1 MKLSQK
7 VQEMQFSPIR
17 KFNVYALE
25 AKEKGKKVY
34 HLNIGQPDI
43 KTPKAF
49 MEAVKNFD
57 SEVLAYA
64 ESGGLVQLQDAIAN
78 YFKRFDMDIERK
90 DVLVTNGGSE
100 ALSMIYTC
108 LLDYGDEVLVP
119 EPFYTNYQTFV
130 ASAGGKVV
138 PITTKAEE
146 GYRYAFA
153 DRIEKV
159 ITDKTRAISLVNPG
173 NPTGTILSRDEMRV
187 IADVAKK
194 HDLWIIADEVY
205 REFAYDGREM
215 TSFGQL
221 EDIQERV
228 IIVDSVSKRFSAC
241 GARIGCIVSK
251 NEELMSNAMKL
262 AQGRLCCPTLDMVG
276 ATALYELDPS
286 YFNDVRTE
294 YESRR
299 DAVYDEIMKIP
310 GVICQKPGGAFYI
323 MVKLPV
329 ESSEDFLVWLLTEF
343 EHNGE
348 SVMYAP
354 IQGFYATEGLGK
366 DELRIAYVLNKE
378 DLVRGVELMRLGL
391 EKYKALGYK

>member
-1 MKLSQK
+1 MKLSNK

-17 KFNVYALE
+17 KFNVYAIE
-25 AKEKGKKVY
+25 AKAKGKKVY

-43 KTPKAF
+43 KTPKVF

-64 ESGGLVQLQDAIAN
+64 ESGGLVQLQDAIAK
-78 YFKRFDMDIERK
+78 YFNRFGMTIERK
-90 DVLVTNGGSE
+90 DVLITTGGSE
-100 ALSMIYTC
+100 ALNMIYTC
-108 LLDYGDEVLVP
+108 LLDQGDEVLIP
-119 EPFYTNYQTFV
+119 EPFYTNYQTFI
-130 ASAGGKVV
+130 ASAGGVVV
-138 PITTKAEE
+138 PITTNAEE

-159 ITDKTRAISLVNPG
+159 ITDKTKAISIVNPG
-173 NPTGTILSRDEMRV
+173 NPTGTILSRDEMQV

-221 EDIQERV
+221 EDVKDRV
-228 IIVDSVSKRFSAC
+228 IIVDSISKRFSAC
-241 GARIGCIVSK
+241 GARVGCIVSK
-251 NEELMSNAMKL
+251 NEDLMANAMKL
-262 AQGRLCCPTLDMVG
+262 AQGRLCCPTLDMIG

-286 YFNDVRTE
+286 YFNDVKVE

-299 DAVYDEIMKIP
+299 NAIYDEIMKIP
-310 GVICQKPGGAFYI
+310 GVVCHKPGGAFYM

-329 ESSEDFLVWLLTEF
+329 ESTEDFLVWLLNEF
-343 EHNGE
+343 DDHGE
-348 SVMYAP
+348 TVMYAP
-354 IQGFYATEGLGK
+354 IQGFYGTKGLGK
-366 DELRIAYVLNKE
+366 DELRIAYVLKKE
-378 DLVRGVELMRLGL
+378 DLVRAAQLIKMGL

>member
-17 KFNVYALE
+17 KFNVYAIE
-25 AKEKGKKVY
+25 AKAKGKKVY

-49 MEAVKNFD
+49 MEAVRNFD

-78 YFKRFDMDIERK
+78 YFKRFGMNIERK
-90 DVLVTNGGSE
+90 DVLITNGGSE

-108 LLDYGDEVLVP
+108 LLDHGDEVLVP
-119 EPFYTNYQTFV
+119 EPFYTNYQTFI

-138 PITTKAEE
+138 PITTNAEE
-146 GYRYAFA
+146 GYRFAFA

-173 NPTGTILSRDEMRV
+173 NPTGTILTRDEMQV

-221 EDIQERV
+221 EDVKDRV
-228 IIVDSVSKRFSAC
+228 IIVDSISKRFSAC

-262 AQGRLCCPTLDMVG
+262 AQGRLCCPTLDMIG

-286 YFNDVRTE
+286 YFNDVKAE

-310 GVICQKPGGAFYI
+310 GVVCHKPGGAFYM

-343 EHNGE
+343 DDNGE
-348 SVMYAP
+348 TVMYAP
-354 IQGFYATEGLGK
+354 IQGFYGTEGLGK
-366 DELRIAYVLNKE
+366 DELRIAYVLNKG
-378 DLVRGVELMRLGL
+378 DLVRAAELMRIGL
-391 EKYKALGYK
+391 EKYKALGHK

>member
-7 VQEMQFSPIR
+7 VQAMQFSPIR
-17 KFNVYALE
+17 KFNVYAIE

-57 SEVLAYA
+57 SHVLAYA

-78 YFKRFDMDIERK
+78 YFKRFGMDIERK
-90 DVLVTNGGSE
+90 DVLITNGGSE

-108 LLDYGDEVLVP
+108 LLDYGDEVLIP
-119 EPFYTNYQTFV
+119 EPFYTNYQTFIS
-130 ASAGGKVV
+130 AAGGKVV
-138 PITTKAEE
+138 PVTTKAEE
-146 GYRYAFA
+146 GYRYAYA

-173 NPTGTILSRDEMRV
+173 NPTGTILTRDEMRV

-221 EDIQERV
+221 EDIKERV

-251 NEELMSNAMKL
+251 NQELMSNAMKL
-262 AQGRLCCPTLDMVG
+262 AQGRLCCPTLDMIG

-286 YFNDVRTE
+286 YFNEVRTE
-294 YESRR
+294 YEARR
-299 DAVYDEIMKIP
+299 DAVYEEIMKIP
-310 GVICQKPGGAFYI
+310 GVVCQKPGGAFYI

-343 EHNGE
+343 DDGGE
-348 SVMYAP
+348 TVMYAP
-354 IQGFYATEGLGK
+354 IQGFYGTEGLGR
-366 DELRIAYVLNKE
+366 DELRIAYVLKKE

-391 EKYKALGYK
+391 EKYKELGYK

>member
-7 VQEMQFSPIR
+7 VQDMQFSPIR
-17 KFNVYALE
+17 KFNVYAIE
-25 AKEKGKKVY
+25 AKAKGKKVY

-49 MEAVKNFD
+49 MESVKNFD

-90 DVLVTNGGSE
+90 DVLITNGGSE

-108 LLDYGDEVLVP
+108 ILDYGDEVLVP
-119 EPFYTNYQTFV
+119 EPFYTNYQTFI

-138 PITTKAEE
+138 PITTNAEE

-153 DRIEKV
+153 DRIEKL

-194 HDLWIIADEVY
+194 HDIWIIADEVY

-221 EDIQERV
+221 DDVKERV

-251 NEELMSNAMKL
+251 NEDLMANAMKL

-276 ATALYELDPS
+276 ATALYELEPS

-294 YESRR
+294 YEARR
-299 DAVYDEIMKIP
+299 DAVYEEIMKIP
-310 GVICQKPGGAFYI
+310 GVVCQKPGGAFYI

-329 ESSEDFLVWLLTEF
+329 ESTEDFLIWLLTEF
-343 EHNGE
+343 DDNGE
-348 SVMYAP
+348 TVMYAP
-354 IQGFYATEGLGK
+354 IQGFYGTPGLGK
-366 DELRIAYVLNKE
+366 DELRIAYILNKE

-391 EKYKALGYK
+391 EKYKALGHK

>member
-17 KFNVYALE
+17 KFNVYAIE
-25 AKEKGKKVY
+25 AKAKGKKVY

-49 MEAVKNFD
+49 MESIRKFD

-64 ESGGLVQLQDAIAN
+64 ESGGLVQLQDAIAK
-78 YFKRFDMDIERK
+78 YFSRFDMNIERK
-90 DVLVTNGGSE
+90 DVLITNGGSE
-100 ALSMIYTC
+100 ALSMVYTC
-108 LLDYGDEVLVP
+108 LLDHGDEVLVP
-119 EPFYTNYQTFV
+119 EPFYTNYQTFIS
-130 ASAGGKVV
+130 AAGGKVV
-138 PITTKAEE
+138 PITTNAEE

-159 ITDKTRAISLVNPG
+159 ITDKSRAISLVNPG
-173 NPTGTILSRDEMRV
+173 NPTGTILTRDEMQI

-221 EDIQERV
+221 EDVKDRV
-228 IIVDSVSKRFSAC
+228 IIIDSVSKRFSAC

-251 NEELMSNAMKL
+251 NEELMANAMKL
-262 AQGRLCCPTLDMVG
+262 AQGRLCCPTLDMIG

-286 YFNDVRTE
+286 YFNDVRAE

-310 GVICQKPGGAFYI
+310 GVVCQKPGGAFYI

-343 EHNGE
+343 DDNGE
-348 SVMYAP
+348 TVMYAP
-354 IQGFYATEGLGK
+354 IQGFYGTKGLGM

-391 EKYKALGYK
+391 EKYKALGHK

>member
-17 KFNVYALE
+17 KFNVYAIE
-25 AKEKGKKVY
+25 AKAKGKKVY

-49 MEAVKNFD
+49 MESIRNFD

-64 ESGGLVQLQDAIAN
+64 ESGGLVQLQDAIAK
-78 YFKRFDMDIERK
+78 YFSRFDMNIERK
-90 DVLVTNGGSE
+90 DVLITNGGSE
-100 ALSMIYTC
+100 ALSMVYTC
-108 LLDYGDEVLVP
+108 LLDHGDEVLVP
-119 EPFYTNYQTFV
+119 EPFYTNYQTFIS
-130 ASAGGKVV
+130 AAGGKVV
-138 PITTKAEE
+138 PITTNAEE

-159 ITDKTRAISLVNPG
+159 ITDKSRAISLVNPG
-173 NPTGTILSRDEMRV
+173 NPTGTILTRDEMQI

-221 EDIQERV
+221 EDVKDRV
-228 IIVDSVSKRFSAC
+228 IIIDSVSKRFSAC

-262 AQGRLCCPTLDMVG
+262 AQGRLCCPTLDMIG

-286 YFNDVRTE
+286 YFNDVRAE

-310 GVICQKPGGAFYI
+310 GVVCQKPGGAFYI

-343 EHNGE
+343 DDHGE
-348 SVMYAP
+348 TVMYAP
-354 IQGFYATEGLGK
+354 IQGFYGTKGLGM

-391 EKYKALGYK
+391 EKYKALGHK

>member
-1 MKLSQK
+1 MKLSKK
-7 VQEMQFSPIR
+7 VQAMQFSPIR
-17 KFNVYALE
+17 KFNVYAIE
-25 AKEKGKKVY
+25 AKAKGKKVY

-78 YFKRFDMDIERK
+78 YFNRFGMSIERK
-90 DVLVTNGGSE
+90 DVLITNGGSE

-119 EPFYTNYQTFV
+119 EPFYTNYQTFIS
-130 ASAGGKVV
+130 AAGGNVV
-138 PITTKAEE
+138 PVTTNAEE

-173 NPTGTILSRDEMRV
+173 NPTGTILTRDEMRV

-215 TSFGQL
+215 TSFGQM
-221 EDIQERV
+221 EDIKERV

-262 AQGRLCCPTLDMVG
+262 AQGRLCCPTLDMIG
-276 ATALYELDPS
+276 ATALYQLDPS

-299 DAVYDEIMKIP
+299 DAVYEEIMKIP
-310 GVICQKPGGAFYI
+310 GVVCQKPGGAFYI

-343 EHNGE
+343 EDNGE
-348 SVMYAP
+348 TVMYAP
-354 IQGFYATEGLGK
+354 IQGFYGTKGLGK
-366 DELRIAYVLNKE
+366 DELRIAYVLKKE

-391 EKYKALGYK
+391 EKYKALGHK

>member
-17 KFNVYALE
+17 KFNVYAIE
-25 AKEKGKKVY
+25 AKAKGKKVY

-49 MEAVKNFD
+49 MESIRSFD

-64 ESGGLVQLQDAIAN
+64 ESGGLVQLQDAIAK
-78 YFKRFDMDIERK
+78 YFSRFDMNIERK
-90 DVLVTNGGSE
+90 DVLITNGGSE
-100 ALSMIYTC
+100 ALSMVYTC
-108 LLDYGDEVLVP
+108 LLDHGDEVLVP
-119 EPFYTNYQTFV
+119 EPFYTNYQTFIS
-130 ASAGGKVV
+130 AAGGKVV
-138 PITTKAEE
+138 PITTNAEE

-159 ITDKTRAISLVNPG
+159 ITDKSRAISLVNPG
-173 NPTGTILSRDEMRV
+173 NPTGTILTRDEMQI

-221 EDIQERV
+221 EDVKDRV
-228 IIVDSVSKRFSAC
+228 IIIDSVSKRFSAC

-262 AQGRLCCPTLDMVG
+262 AQGRLCCPTLDMIG

-286 YFNDVRTE
+286 YFNDVRAE

-310 GVICQKPGGAFYI
+310 GVVCQKPGGAFYI

-343 EHNGE
+343 DDCGE
-348 SVMYAP
+348 TVMYAP
-354 IQGFYATEGLGK
+354 IQGFYGTKGLGM

-391 EKYKALGYK
+391 EKYKALGHK

>member
-17 KFNVYALE
+17 KFNVYAIE
-25 AKEKGKKVY
+25 AKAKGKKVY

-49 MEAVKNFD
+49 MEAVRSFD

-90 DVLVTNGGSE
+90 DVLITNGGSE

-119 EPFYTNYQTFV
+119 EPFYTNYQTFI

-138 PITTKAEE
+138 PITTSAEE
-146 GYRYAFA
+146 GYCFAFA

-173 NPTGTILSRDEMRV
+173 NPTGTILTRDEMQI

-221 EDIQERV
+221 EDVKERV
-228 IIVDSVSKRFSAC
+228 IIVDSISKRFSAC

-262 AQGRLCCPTLDMVG
+262 AQGRLCCPTLDMIG

-286 YFNDVRTE
+286 YFNDVKAE

-310 GVICQKPGGAFYI
+310 GVVCHKPGGAFYM

-343 EHNGE
+343 DDNGE
-348 SVMYAP
+348 TVMFAP
-354 IQGFYATEGLGK
+354 IQGFYGTKGLGK

-378 DLVRGVELMRLGL
+378 DLVRAAQLMRIGL
-391 EKYKALGYK
+391 EKYKALGHK

>member
-7 VQEMQFSPIR
+7 VQDMQFSPIR
-17 KFNVYALE
+17 KFNVYGIE
-25 AKEKGKKVY
+25 AKAKGKKVY

-49 MEAVKNFD
+49 MEAVKNYD

-64 ESGGLVQLQDAIAN
+64 ESGGLVQLQDAIGK
-78 YFKRFDMDIERK
+78 YFSRFDMNIERK

-100 ALSMIYTC
+100 ALSIIYTC
-108 LLDYGDEVLVP
+108 ILDYGDEVLVP
-119 EPFYTNYQTFV
+119 EPFYTNYSTFV

-138 PITTKAEE
+138 PITTNAEE
-146 GYRYAFA
+146 GYHFAFA

-173 NPTGTILSRDEMRV
+173 NPTGTILSRDEMQV

-221 EDIQERV
+221 EDVKDRV

-241 GARIGCIVSK
+241 GARIGFMVSK
-251 NEELMSNAMKL
+251 NEEIMSNAMKI
-262 AQGRLCCPTLDMVG
+262 AQGRLCCPTLDMIG

-310 GVICQKPGGAFYI
+310 GVVCQKPGGAFYI

-329 ESSEDFLVWLLTEF
+329 ESTEDFLVWLLTEF
-343 EHNGE
+343 DDKGE
-348 SVMYAP
+348 TVMYAP
-354 IQGFYATEGLGK
+354 IQGFYATEGLGL

-391 EKYKALGYK
+391 EKYKALGHK

>member
-7 VQEMQFSPIR
+7 VQDMQFSPIR
-17 KFNVYALE
+17 KFNAYAIE
-25 AKEKGKKVY
+25 AKAKGKKVY

-49 MEAVKNFD
+49 MDAIKGFD

-78 YFKRFDMDIERK
+78 YFKRFDMDIQRQ
-90 DVLVTNGGSE
+90 DVLITNGGSE
-100 ALSMIYTC
+100 ALNMIYTC
-108 LLDYGDEVLVP
+108 ILDYGDEVLVP
-119 EPFYTNYQTFV
+119 EPFYTNYQTFIS
-130 ASAGGKVV
+130 AAGGKIV
-138 PITTKAEE
+138 PITTQAEE
-146 GYRYAFA
+146 GYQYAYG
-153 DRIEKV
+153 DRIEKA
-159 ITDKTRAISLVNPG
+159 ITEKTKAISLVNPG
-173 NPTGTILSRDEMRV
+173 NPTGTILSREEMRV

-221 EDIQERV
+221 EDIKERV

-251 NEELMSNAMKL
+251 NQELMSNALKL
-262 AQGRLCCPTLDMVG
+262 AQGRLCCPTLDMIG
-276 ATALYELDPS
+276 ATALYELEPS
-286 YFNDVRTE
+286 YFNEVRVE
-294 YESRR
+294 YEGRR
-299 DAVYDEIMKIP
+299 DAAYEEIMKIP
-310 GVICQKPGGAFYI
+310 GVVCHKPGGAFYI

-343 EHNGE
+343 EDQGE
-348 SVMYAP
+348 TVMYAP
-354 IQGFYATEGLGK
+354 IQGFYGTAGLGR

-378 DLVRGVELMRLGL
+378 DLVRGVELIRLGL

>member
-17 KFNVYALE
+17 KFNVYAIE
-25 AKEKGKKVY
+25 AKAKGKKVY

-64 ESGGLVQLQDAIAN
+64 ESGGLVQLQDAIAK
-78 YFKRFDMDIERK
+78 YFQRFGMDIQRE
-90 DVLVTNGGSE
+90 DVLITNGGSE

-119 EPFYTNYQTFV
+119 EPFYTNYQTFIS
-130 ASAGGKVV
+130 SAGGNIV
-138 PITTKAEE
+138 PITTNAEE

-173 NPTGTILSRDEMRV
+173 NPTGTILSREEMRV

-221 EDIQERV
+221 EDIKERV

-251 NEELMSNAMKL
+251 NEELMANAMKL
-262 AQGRLCCPTLDMVG
+262 AQGRLCCPTLDMIG

-286 YFNDVRTE
+286 YFNDVRAE

-299 DAVYDEIMKIP
+299 DAVYEEIMKIP
-310 GVICQKPGGAFYI
+310 GVVCQKPGGAFYI

-343 EHNGE
+343 EDKGE
-348 SVMYAP
+348 TVMYAP
-354 IQGFYATEGLGK
+354 IQGFYGTKGLGR

-391 EKYKALGYK
+391 EKYKALGHK

>member
-7 VQEMQFSPIR
+7 VQDMQFSPIR
-17 KFNVYALE
+17 KFNVYAIE
-25 AKEKGKKVY
+25 AKAKGKKVY

-49 MEAVKNFD
+49 MDAVRNFD

-78 YFKRFDMDIERK
+78 YFKRFGMDIERK
-90 DVLVTNGGSE
+90 DVLITNGGSE

-119 EPFYTNYQTFV
+119 EPFYTNYQTFI

-138 PITTKAEE
+138 PITTNAEE
-146 GYRYAFA
+146 GYRFAFA

-173 NPTGTILSRDEMRV
+173 NPTGTILSRDEMLV

-215 TSFGQL
+215 TSFGQI
-221 EDIQERV
+221 EDIKERV

-241 GARIGCIVSK
+241 GARVGCIVSK

-262 AQGRLCCPTLDMVG
+262 AQGRLCCPTLDMIG

-286 YFNDVRTE
+286 YFNDVKAE

-299 DAVYDEIMKIP
+299 DAVYEEIMKIP
-310 GVICQKPGGAFYI
+310 GVVCQKPGGAFYI

-329 ESSEDFLVWLLTEF
+329 ESTEDFLVWLLTEF
-343 EHNGE
+343 DDNGE
-348 SVMYAP
+348 TVMYAP
-354 IQGFYATEGLGK
+354 IQGFYGTPGLGK
-366 DELRIAYVLNKE
+366 DELRIAYVLKKE

-391 EKYKALGYK
+391 EKYKALGNK

>member
-17 KFNVYALE
+17 KFNVYAIE
-25 AKEKGKKVY
+25 AKAKGKKVY

-49 MEAVKNFD
+49 MEAVRSFD

-90 DVLVTNGGSE
+90 DVLITNGGSE

-119 EPFYTNYQTFV
+119 EPFYTNYQTFI

-138 PITTKAEE
+138 PITTSAEE
-146 GYRYAFA
+146 GYRFAFA

-173 NPTGTILSRDEMRV
+173 NPTGTILTRDEMQI

-221 EDIQERV
+221 EDVKERV
-228 IIVDSVSKRFSAC
+228 IIVDSISKRFSAC

-262 AQGRLCCPTLDMVG
+262 AQGRLCCPTLDMIG

-286 YFNDVRTE
+286 YFNDVKAE

-310 GVICQKPGGAFYI
+310 GVVCHKPGGAFYM

-343 EHNGE
+343 DDNGE
-348 SVMYAP
+348 TVMFAP
-354 IQGFYATEGLGK
+354 IQGFYGTKGLGK

-378 DLVRGVELMRLGL
+378 DLVRAAQLMRIGL
-391 EKYKALGYK
+391 EKYKALGHK

>member
-17 KFNVYALE
+17 KFNVYAIE
-25 AKEKGKKVY
+25 AKAKGKKVY

-49 MEAVKNFD
+49 MESIRNFD

-64 ESGGLVQLQDAIAN
+64 ESGGLVQLQDAIAK
-78 YFKRFDMDIERK
+78 YFSRFNMDIERK
-90 DVLVTNGGSE
+90 DVLITNGGSE
-100 ALSMIYTC
+100 ALSMVYTC

-119 EPFYTNYQTFV
+119 EPFYTNYQTFIS
-130 ASAGGKVV
+130 AAGGKVV
-138 PITTKAEE
+138 PITTNAEE

-159 ITDKTRAISLVNPG
+159 ITNKSRAISLVNPG
-173 NPTGTILSRDEMRV
+173 NPTGTILTRDEMRI

-221 EDIQERV
+221 EDIKDRV
-228 IIVDSVSKRFSAC
+228 IIIDSVSKRFSAC

-251 NEELMSNAMKL
+251 NTELMSNAMKL
-262 AQGRLCCPTLDMVG
+262 AQGRLCCPTLDMIG

-286 YFNDVRTE
+286 YFNDVRAE

-310 GVICQKPGGAFYI
+310 GVVCQKPGGAFYI

-343 EHNGE
+343 DDHGE
-348 SVMYAP
+348 TVMYAP
-354 IQGFYATEGLGK
+354 IQGFYGTKGLGK

-391 EKYKALGYK
+391 EKYKALGHK